1 MARMGTF
8 SGATET
14 YGDPVAFVHPVDNDF
29 NKARFSDPLLDPR
42 LKLTDEQRRE
52 LQKEIDD
59 LFFLLKMAQD
69 KFAGGYQ
76 PQTD

>member
-8 SGATET
+8 AGATET

-42 LKLTDEQRRE
+42 LKLTDEQKRE

-59 LFFLLKMAQD
+59 LYFLLKLAQD
-69 KFAGGYQ
+69 KVGGFDYGER
-76 PQTD
+76 